1 MKNTMKQMMLA
12 AALLTA
18 PLAMAQEGAQKQQHR
33 EKDPKAMA
41 EKRTEHMKEALG
53 LSPEQVEKVKAINL
67 AHAEKMSAIRQQE
80 NKEEKQKNMQ
90 QLREWRLG
98 ELKTVLTADQIAKL
112 EEMKAQRK
120 GERERKGQGRPAQR
134 TAPSTDQ

>member
-1 MKNTMKQMMLA
+1 MKTIKQMILA

-18 PLAMAQEGAQKQQHR
+18 PLAMAQEGVQQQQHR
-33 EKDPKAMA
+33 EQDPKAMA
-41 EKRTEHMKEALG
+41 EKRTQHMTEALD

-67 AHAEKMSAIRQQE
+67 AHAEKMSAIHQQQ

-98 ELKTVLTADQIAKL
+98 ELKTVLNADQIAKL

-120 GERERKGQGRPAQR
+120 GKHERKGQGRPAQR
-134 TAPSTDQ
+134 TAP